1 MHGVSNVRFNK
12 KAISILILLILML
25 GSAVFGAVISYLG
38 VMTSFYNMPS
48 GVSFLIVENADFP
61 LYNASYF
68 DVTILNP
75 SNSALDINITAIRL
89 NVEGR
94 NESLDINTTE
104 PALSILSRGTR
115 QTFRCK
121 RNWSNFAGET
131 VRIEPLTANAVATTK
146 SYSIPTPNV
155 RLSIEPS
162 FDVSR
167 SVEYFNLAVL
177 NNAGVDINL
186 TISEIKVFGIV
197 INENVTPSLTPP
209 LILPPGQS
217 KVFQCN
223 YNWEHL
229 RGGNATVTVRT
240 AENYE
245 AVYTTSKLTGAVLF
259 IDEVNFDYTNTTYF
273 NLLVSSSE
281 LSDATMFLD
290 RINLTLPDQ
299 TTITLN
305 NTDPPLYIIP
315 IAIPQNSSL
324 SIRCYWDWNL
334 YRNKTITVK
343 VFTKQGFT
351 PPSKAVTTPMN
362 VVWNITDV
370 KFNLDD
376 LQHFSMNVT
385 NMPCSLQDINV
396 TRILVGGNTTIMDPS
411 FKVLTNDEQISFNN
425 TYGWGHLRGKNVTL
439 TVSTKDGS
447 NVSRIIAVPSAQ
459 LTLAETLNRTDLLG
473 PYVNVT
479 ISNSVNSLKNVT
491 INKIV
496 FETRNTTYTIDGT
509 ITNPLISPGGYVLKT
524 GETITIVC
532 RWNHYD
538 QWFIGTSLRVTVYT
552 AEGVEVTKVYFK

>member
-1 MHGVSNVRFNK
+1 
-12 KAISILILLILML
+12 
-25 GSAVFGAVISYLG
+25 
-38 VMTSFYNMPS
+38 
-48 GVSFLIVENADFP
+48 
-61 LYNASYF
+61 
-68 DVTILNP
+68 
-75 SNSALDINITAIRL
+75 
-89 NVEGR
+89 
-94 NESLDINTTE
+94 
-104 PALSILSRGTR
+104 
-115 QTFRCK
+115 
-121 RNWSNFAGET
+121 
-131 VRIEPLTANAVATTK
+131 
-146 SYSIPTPNV
+146 
-155 RLSIEPS
+155 
-162 FDVSR
+162 
-167 SVEYFNLAVL
+167 
-177 NNAGVDINL
+177 
-186 TISEIKVFGIV
+186 
-197 INENVTPSLTPP
+197 
-209 LILPPGQS
+209 
-217 KVFQCN
+217 
-223 YNWEHL
+223 
-229 RGGNATVTVRT
+229 
-240 AENYE
+240 
-245 AVYTTSKLTGAVLF
+245 
-259 IDEVNFDYTNTTYF
+259 
-273 NLLVSSSE
+273 
-281 LSDATMFLD
+281 
-290 RINLTLPDQ
+290 
-299 TTITLN
+299 
-305 NTDPPLYIIP
+305 
-315 IAIPQNSSL
+315 
-324 SIRCYWDWNL
+324 
-334 YRNKTITVK
+334 
-343 VFTKQGFT
+343 
-351 PPSKAVTTPMN
+351 MN

-411 FKVLTNDEQISFNN
+411 FKVLTNGEQVSFNN